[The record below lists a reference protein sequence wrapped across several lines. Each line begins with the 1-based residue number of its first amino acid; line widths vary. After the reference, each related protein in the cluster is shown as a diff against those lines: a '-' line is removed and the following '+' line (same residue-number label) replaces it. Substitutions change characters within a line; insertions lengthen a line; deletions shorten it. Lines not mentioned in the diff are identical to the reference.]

1 MDVAGINNRDL
12 SSFRTDPARSFE
24 LGGRIPERFVKISE
38 SGLSDPRIVRQ
49 LRSAGFQGFLMGEN
63 FMKQPDPGAAL
74 HDFIEKLE
82 TAQPEG
88 PA

>member
-1 MDVAGINNRDL
+1 
-12 SSFRTDPARSFE
+12 
-24 LGGRIPERFVKISE
+24 
-38 SGLSDPRIVRQ
+38 
-49 LRSAGFQGFLMGEN
+49 MGEN